1 MTDNAKPSLETLRE
15 KINALDAEILN
26 ALSARARCAQQ
37 VGEVKRVNEGEQIV
51 FYRPER
57 ERQVLERIQMLN
69 QGPLSDQEVA
79 RLFREIMSA
88 CLALEQPLQIAY
100 LGPEGTFTESAA
112 LKQFGHSV
120 CTQPK
125 RSIGDVFKA
134 VEHGDCHY
142 GIVPVENSTEGMVT
156 HTLDMFVHSSLDIC
170 GEVQLRISQNLLT
183 FAQDPAEIERVYSHG
198 QSIAQCRAWLNEHL
212 PNAEQIQVS
221 SNAEAAKL
229 AKTDTKAAAIAGKM
243 AAERYEMPI
252 LFTSI
257 EDDDNNTTR
266 FIVIGRQ
273 TIEASG
279 KDKTTILV
287 SSHNQP
293 GLLFRLLEPISRHG
307 VNMTRIESRP
317 SRKGMWEYVFFIDL
331 EGHRDQPNLAA
342 LFEELRGEASLFKV
356 LGSYPTSV
364 LT

>member
-1 MTDNAKPSLETLRE
+1 MTNKPTLEQLRQQ
-15 KINALDAEILN
+15 IDQLDRDILH
-26 ALSARARCAQQ
+26 ALSERARCAQL
-37 VGEVKRVNEGEQIV
+37 VGEVKRAQDGDDII

-57 ERQVLERIQMLN
+57 ERQVLERIQSLN
-69 QGPLSDQEVA
+69 QGPLPDQEVV

-120 CTQPK
+120 LTRPQ

-134 VEHGDCHY
+134 VENGDCHY

-156 HTLDMFVHSSLDIC
+156 HTLDMFVTSTLDIC
-170 GEVQLRISQNLLT
+170 GEVHLRISQNLLT
-183 FAQDPAEIERVYSHG
+183 LAESPEEIERIYSHG

-212 PNAEQIQVS
+212 PHAEQIQVS

-229 AKTDTKAAAIAGKM
+229 AKADPKAAAIAGKM
-243 AAERYEMPI
+243 AAERYDMPI
-252 LFTSI
+252 LFRGI
-257 EDDDNNTTR
+257 EDEENNTTR
-266 FIVIGRQ
+266 FLVIGRQ

-279 KDKTTILV
+279 QDKTTILV
-287 SSHNQP
+287 SSHNRP
-293 GLLFRLLEPISRHG
+293 GLLYRLLEPISRHG

-331 EGHRDQPNLAA
+331 EGHQNEAHLTA
-342 LFEELRGEASLFKV
+342 LFEELRGEASLFRV
-356 LGSYPTSV
+356 LGSYPTAV
-364 LT
+364 LK